1 MPKLCFIYTDT
12 NGLHKCN
19 QNPSSK
25 NLYKYAR
32 LIAIHYMVGTYID
45 NLFTYEYTKH
55 IIIKPQAI
63 NFDENAQKIHKITYE
78 DAMKKGIDKI
88 TAMMELKKDLSD
100 VNIIISH
107 SLPFHIKA
115 LQVECFRTAVDINFS
130 KFINIDLM
138 SFGHNLDYPKFVD
151 LLNKYKIKSATQLD
165 QYKELFFSLYKDY
178 KKNISNSPKQKADEE
193 ECDFVD

>member
-32 LIAIHYMVGTYID
+32 LIAIHYMIGTYSD
-45 NLFTYEYTKH
+45 NIFTFDFTKH

-63 NFDENAQKIHKITYE
+63 NFDETAQKIHKITFE
-78 DAMKKGIDKI
+78 EAMEKGIDKI
-88 TAMMELKKDLSD
+88 SAMTELKKDLSG
-100 VNIIISH
+100 VNIIVSH
-107 SLPFHIKA
+107 NLPFHIKA
-115 LQVECFRTAVDINFS
+115 LQVECFRTAIDINFS

-138 SFGHNLDYPKFVD
+138 SFGHNFDYPKLVD
-151 LLNKYKIKSATQLD
+151 LLTKYKIKGATQLD
-165 QYKELFFSLYKDY
+165 QYKELFFTLYKEY
-178 KKNISNSPKQKADEE
+178 KKTISTVIKQKVED
-193 ECDFVD
+193 ECDFID